1 MSEETQTGT
10 PPQVE
15 QSSEPVTPE
24 QANLARERAAFE
36 TYVKDQGAKVPEN
49 FNDTGAWFDS
59 LKEAQGQYTQ
69 ARQEIAQLKEQYA
82 KTGEIG
88 ERQPQQSEQPV
99 QQSEPDPNRELR
111 ITEKVEPPPPS
122 MQESWTDWQSELAT
136 TGDFTP
142 ETRNQIKSAMNV
154 DDNVVDTFIAGQK
167 ALRKEAYDNAAT
179 VVGGQDNLNTIL
191 DWAAKGLDPA
201 ERDELNSVL
210 ATPAYKTALMGL
222 QARYTQEMANKP
234 KQQEPAQ
241 VANRENAAQ
250 TSDAAMP
257 IKAFET
263 REQMNHAMSDPRYR
277 TDPEYRAEVEAR
289 LIKTMDTGILI
300 R

>member
-36 TYVKDQGAKVPEN
+36 TYVKDQGMPVPEN

-59 LKEAQGQYTQ
+59 LKEAQGQYTR
-69 ARQEIAQLKEQYA
+69 ARQEIADLKEQYA

-122 MQESWTDWQSELAT
+122 MQES
-136 TGDFTP
+136 
-142 ETRNQIKSAMNV
+142 
-154 DDNVVDTFIAGQK
+154 
-167 ALRKEAYDNAAT
+167 
-179 VVGGQDNLNTIL
+179 
-191 DWAAKGLDPA
+191 
-201 ERDELNSVL
+201 
-210 ATPAYKTALMGL
+210 
-222 QARYTQEMANKP
+222 
-234 KQQEPAQ
+234 
-241 VANRENAAQ
+241 
-250 TSDAAMP
+250 
-257 IKAFET
+257 
-263 REQMNHAMSDPRYR
+263 
-277 TDPEYRAEVEAR
+277 
-289 LIKTMDTGILI
+289 
-300 R
+300 

>member
-1 MSEETQTGT
+1 M
-10 PPQVE
+10 
-15 QSSEPVTPE
+15 
-24 QANLARERAAFE
+24 
-36 TYVKDQGAKVPEN
+36 
-49 FNDTGAWFDS
+49 
-59 LKEAQGQYTQ
+59 
-69 ARQEIAQLKEQYA
+69 
-82 KTGEIG
+82 
-88 ERQPQQSEQPV
+88 
-99 QQSEPDPNRELR
+99 
-111 ITEKVEPPPPS
+111 
-122 MQESWTDWQSELAT
+122 
-136 TGDFTP
+136 
-142 ETRNQIKSAMNV
+142 
-154 DDNVVDTFIAGQK
+154 
-167 ALRKEAYDNAAT
+167 
-179 VVGGQDNLNTIL
+179 
-191 DWAAKGLDPA
+191 DPA

-277 TDPEYRAEVEAR
+277 TEPEYRAEIEAR
-289 LIKTMDTGILI
+289 LIKTMQTGILI